1 MRTILWK
8 IEVAYRANNIARKAA
23 SKYDEIVG
31 ACAKVSEA
39 HRGLSFNVHK
49 IKPFNWPRV
58 EQIDKPKVV
67 VLSEGVNFVT
77 IKDGKI
83 YKLDV
88 L

>member
-1 MRTILWK
+1 MRDLLHKLI
-8 IEVAYRANNIARKAA
+8 AANRANNISRKAA
-23 SKYDEIVG
+23 NKYDEVVG

-49 IKPFNWPRV
+49 ITPFNWPRV

-88 L
+88 S

>member
-1 MRTILWK
+1 MRTILRK

-49 IKPFNWPRV
+49 ITPFNWPRV

>member
-1 MRTILWK
+1 MRTILRK

-23 SKYDEIVG
+23 SKYDEVVG
-31 ACAKVSEA
+31 ACAKVSEI

-49 IKPFNWPRV
+49 ITPFNWPRV

-88 L
+88 V

>member
-1 MRTILWK
+1 MRTILRK

-31 ACAKVSEA
+31 ACAKVSEV

>member
-1 MRTILWK
+1 MRTILRK

-23 SKYDEIVG
+23 SKYNEIVG

>member
-1 MRTILWK
+1 MRTILRK

-23 SKYDEIVG
+23 SKYDEVVG

>member
-1 MRTILWK
+1 MRTILQK

>member
-1 MRTILWK
+1 MRTILRK

-88 L
+88 S

>member
-1 MRTILWK
+1 MRTILRK

>member
-1 MRTILWK
+1 MVFLHK
-8 IEVAYRANNIARKAA
+8 IAVAYRANNIARKAA
-23 SKYDEIVG
+23 SKYDEVVG

-49 IKPFNWPRV
+49 ITPFNWPRV

-67 VLSEGVNFVT
+67 ILSENVNFVT
-77 IKDGKI
+77 VKEGRI

>member
-1 MRTILWK
+1 MMALLHK

-58 EQIDKPKVV
+58 EQIDKPKIVS
-67 VLSEGVNFVT
+67 LSESGNFVT
-77 IKDGKI
+77 VKDGKV
-83 YKLDV
+83 YKLYIS
-88 L
+88 

>member
-1 MRTILWK
+1 MRTILRK

-88 L
+88 I

>member
-1 MRTILWK
+1 MRTILRK

-23 SKYDEIVG
+23 SKYDEVVG
-31 ACAKVSEA
+31 ACAKVSEI